1 MNPGLTPLSFLRR
14 SAASRPGVCAVRNA
28 DGAEVTYAELLARG
42 DALANAI
49 RAEGVG
55 VGDLVA
61 VLAPNGLEA
70 LEAHFGVPG
79 SGAGLVALN
88 TRLGPDEYAYILD
101 HSQARLLIVDESLT
115 DRVSGI
121 LGERSALTKV
131 VEITPSLD
139 SSYAAWLAAAED
151 SGGMQDPADERQ
163 CIAVNYTSGT
173 TGRPKGVVYTHRGAY
188 LNALGSAS
196 AFDVRPES
204 VYLWTLPMFH
214 CNGWCLTWG
223 VTAMGATHVCLPKP
237 DPEAAL
243 RAIAENNVTHLCG
256 APVVLSSLVAEAFAT
271 GVVFDPPVHA
281 AVGGAPPS
289 PATIMRAEASGM
301 VVTHLYGMTETYG
314 PSLVCTP
321 LPSWSRAGFEE
332 RARLMARQGVPTVV
346 VRAVRVLDAELRDV
360 PCDAMT
366 MGEIVVDSET
376 VMAGYLEDPEATDAV
391 LRPEG
396 LHTGDLAVM
405 HPDGYIEIRDRAKD
419 IIISGGENI
428 SSVEVEHVIAMHP
441 AVAEVAVIARPD
453 ETWGEVPVAFVHLAD
468 GQSATADELIALV
481 RSHLAAFKAPK
492 AVIFADLPKTA
503 TGKIRKGDL
512 RRAVR
517 EEGEESS
524 HPSV

>member
-1 MNPGLTPLSFLRR
+1 VTGGLTPLTFLRR
-14 SAASRPGVCAVRNA
+14 SAASRPGVCAVRDA
-28 DGAEVTYAELLARG
+28 DGREVTYLELLGRA
-42 DALANAI
+42 DSLANAI
-49 RAEGVG
+49 RAEGIG
-55 VGDLVA
+55 PGDLVA
-61 VLAPNGLEA
+61 VLAPNGLPA

-101 HSQARLLIVDESLT
+101 HSRARLLIVDESLA

-121 LGERSALTKV
+121 VADRPALRKIVHNTSGQ
-131 VEITPSLD
+131 ESP
-139 SSYAAWLAAAED
+139 YEGWLAAAED
-151 SGGMQDPADERQ
+151 SGGIQEPADELQ
-163 CIAVNYTSGT
+163 CITVNYTSGT
-173 TGRPKGVVYTHRGAY
+173 TGRPKGVIYTHRGAY

-204 VYLWTLPMFH
+204 VFLWTLPMFH

-223 VTAMGATHVCLPKP
+223 VTAMGATHVCLPRP

-243 RAIAENNVTHLCG
+243 RAIAEHRVTHLCG
-256 APVVLSSLVAEAFAT
+256 APVVLSSLVSEAFST

-289 PATIMRAEASGM
+289 PSTITRAEVSGM

-321 LPSWSRAGFEE
+321 LPQWSGVGFEE

-346 VRAVRVLDAELRDV
+346 VRGVRVLDDELRDV
-360 PCDAMT
+360 PRDALT

-376 VMAGYLEDPEATDAV
+376 VMAGYLDDPDATEAV

-396 LHTGDLAVM
+396 LHTGDIAVM

-441 AVAEVAVIARPD
+441 AVAEVAVVARPD
-453 ETWGEVPVAFVHLAD
+453 ETWGEVPVAFVHLSA
-468 GQSATADELIALV
+468 GQTATADELVALV
-481 RSHLAAFKAPK
+481 RGRLAAFKAPK
-492 AVIFADLPKTA
+492 EVIFTELPKTA

-517 EEGEESS
+517 EEGAGSS